1 MIFFCKV
8 WEKNSIHCDL
18 PPKDL
23 GDLDTNTIEK
33 REFFNELVINISIE
47 DLHTLTTLN
56 SNKLIAYS
64 TILDWINY
72 GTSGV
77 FFVDTLGGT
86 KKT

>member
-1 MIFFCKV
+1 MISFCKV
-8 WEKNSIHCDL
+8 WEKNSIHCHL
-18 PPKDL
+18 LPKDL

-77 FFVDTLGGT
+77 FFVDTSGGT
-86 KKT
+86 GKT